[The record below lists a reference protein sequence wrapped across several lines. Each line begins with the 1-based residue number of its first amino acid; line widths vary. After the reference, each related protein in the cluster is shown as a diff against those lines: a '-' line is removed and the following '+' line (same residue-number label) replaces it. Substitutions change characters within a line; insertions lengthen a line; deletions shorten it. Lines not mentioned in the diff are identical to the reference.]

1 MVKMVTW
8 GNFKKKMFKKNKN
21 FEKDFKEIER
31 RIEMENYFEDLKKFK
46 NSLSE
51 VGLPQDIENEVL
63 KTYAIEKTKIIVKV
77 EDSKEV
83 LNQLKDLSDLAE
95 IFK

>member
-1 MVKMVTW
+1 MVTW
-8 GNFKKKMFKKNKN
+8 ENFKKKMFKKNKI

-31 RIEMENYFEDLKKFK
+31 RIEMEKYFEDLKKFK

-51 VGLPQDIENEVL
+51 VGLPPEIEVEVL
-63 KTYAIEKTKIIVKV
+63 KTYAIEKTKIMVKV
-77 EDSKEV
+77 EDNKEV
-83 LNQLKDLSDLAE
+83 LNQLKDLSDLTE

>member
-1 MVKMVTW
+1 MVTW

-31 RIEMENYFEDLKKFK
+31 RIEMEKYFEDLKKFK

-51 VGLPQDIENEVL
+51 AGLPADIENEVL
-63 KTYAIEKTKIIVKV
+63 KTYAIEKIKIIVKI
-77 EDSKEV
+77 EDNKEV
-83 LNQLKDLSDLAE
+83 LKQLKDLSDLTE

>member
-1 MVKMVTW
+1 MVTW

-31 RIEMENYFEDLKKFK
+31 RIEMEKYFEDLKKFK
-46 NSLSE
+46 NSLLE

-63 KTYAIEKTKIIVKV
+63 KTYAVEKTKIIVKV
-77 EDSKEV
+77 EDNKEV
-83 LNQLKDLSDLAE
+83 LNQLKDLSDLTE

>member
-1 MVKMVTW
+1 MVTW

-31 RIEMENYFEDLKKFK
+31 RIEMGKYFEDLKKFK

-51 VGLPQDIENEVL
+51 VGLPADVENEVL
-63 KTYAIEKTKIIVKV
+63 KTYAIEKIKIMVKV
-77 EDSKEV
+77 EDNKEV
-83 LNQLKDLSDLAE
+83 LNQLKDLSDLTK
-95 IFK
+95 IFE